1 MCVIP
6 WASIPG
12 GKVGILLPAGGR
24 SGAELLA
31 GLLHRGLV
39 LAARLLPVVAGD
51 RHRAGALAL
60 AVVVGAAALALAG
73 VGAGAGVVLGGGA
86 AALARAGVVAAL
98 ALALAAV
105 QAAAGVSVGLGRRL
119 LLRPQQAA
127 AQHRAGH
134 HASEGGE
141 GQLPEVSPADVFVQL
156 LHFAVSSEMSIGSEP
171 LRGLMTKASVPIR
184 FGLRSA
190 RVYS

>member
-1 MCVIP
+1 
-6 WASIPG
+6 SIPG
-12 GKVGILLPAGGR
+12 GEVEILLAAGGR
-24 SGAELLA
+24 GGAELLA

-39 LAARLLPVVAGD
+39 VGARLLPVVALD

-60 AVVVGAAALALAG
+60 AVVAAGAALVLAG
-73 VGAGAGVVLGGGA
+73 VGAGAGVGLGGGA

-105 QAAAGVSVGLGRRL
+105 QAAAGVRVGLGRRL

-134 HASEGGE
+134 HAPEGGE
-141 GQLPEVSPADVFVQL
+141 GQLSEVSPADVLVQL
-156 LHFAVSSEMSIGSEP
+156 FHFAVSSEM
-171 LRGLMTKASVPIR
+171 R
-184 FGLRSA
+184 
-190 RVYS
+190 